1 MSFESDLLTFMA
13 ATRRLESGSF
23 EGNYGARGRTIP
35 SGNYARGAYQIM
47 SHIWGGWAAAAGIP
61 GADPY
66 SKEAQDR
73 VARYQMTRYYNQWNN
88 WKLVAVAWYSGGSRA
103 ESIHRRFGSDATDA
117 EIRSVV
123 GSSILDYS
131 QKVVDRYAAEAP
143 ESEWGRSVGL
153 VPLGGEGGSPL
164 PPEEGMPTDGEEP
177 ESLFRN
183 ESVYNAGQ
191 TMRNVLG
198 QMADA
203 QSVGGRRLSI
213 EDVETQRITSPDE
226 VEEPLEGV
234 ADGSEQR
241 IIR

>member
-47 SHIWGGWAAAAGIP
+47 SHIWSGWAAAAGIP
-61 GADPY
+61 GADPW

-73 VARYQMTRYYNQWNN
+73 VARYQMTRYYNSWKN

-103 ESIHRRFGSDATDA
+103 QAIYNKYGSDATDA

-143 ESEWGRSVGL
+143 NSEWGRSVGL
-153 VPLGGEGGSPL
+153 VPLGGEGGTPL
-164 PPEEGMPTDGEEP
+164 PPEEGMPREETDP
-177 ESLFRN
+177 LFVN

-191 TMRNVLG
+191 VMRNVLG

-203 QSVGGRRLSI
+203 QSAGGRRLSI
-213 EDVETQRITSPDE
+213 EDVQTQEIAAPE
-226 VEEPLEGV
+226 EIEEPGGV
-234 ADGSEQR
+234 ADGPEQR